1 MVDSEN
7 VGDVWVPLL
16 VSSQSDDRVLV
27 FYTQKS
33 PHMNY
38 ENVRMLKETEKEA
51 VFIKCFEGSNALDFQ
66 LVTELGYRLREDA
79 DCEYVIVSNDT
90 GFDAAVRYWAARR
103 QPVSRLSG
111 KECFRQL
118 TNKKRRDPKR
128 EDDILGQTEV
138 SDEQPAA
145 ASPVTGGQ
153 SSASKASV
161 VTASG
166 EEPKAVSETDG
177 AGRAAAASPVTG
189 GQSSASKAA
198 AATAPGEK
206 PATAAGQE
214 PEGSVVVQGG
224 AAGASE
230 EPAVTQRS
238 EPSAMPE
245 EEVVGKS
252 GSEPKAAVKKPGS
265 KTEIAGKPGS
275 EPEPAGETVPSEDP
289 EPETGL
295 TGTKKSSGESESVVP
310 PDKPSAMPEEEV
322 VGKSGSEPEAAAK
335 KPGSKTEIAGKPGS
349 EPEPAGETVPSEDP
363 EPETGLTGTKKSSGE
378 SESVVPPDK
387 PSAMPEEESIVRKPE
402 SESEPAGKPGEE
414 PESSVPP
421 EMRADVILKPE
432 TTDDREKESD
442 SAKIHGKDEGTE
454 QPASGKTG
462 RKRTKK
468 TSGKTGQTNP
478 ADESAQTGQTNPADE
493 SAQTKQSGPD
503 KPALDGMTRHSEDE
517 RSKSAVAESV
527 DIREDV
533 TKKLFCCI
541 SRENLVDF
549 HNALVAFLGEEEGK
563 ELYQE
568 VKGSTECA
576 ACWTASLKSSQKE
589 RFEVYCQLV
598 FSHSEYTDEAPEDFA
613 EFLYQAN
620 GKRKNLNSLRAA
632 LQSRY
637 GKDKGMKYYSLFR
650 PHIKIMNRM

>member
-1 MVDSEN
+1 MRKIYLVDSEN

-310 PDKPSAMPEEEV
+310 PDKPSAMPEEE
-322 VGKSGSEPEAAAK
+322 
-335 KPGSKTEIAGKPGS
+335 
-349 EPEPAGETVPSEDP
+349 
-363 EPETGLTGTKKSSGE
+363 
-378 SESVVPPDK
+378 
-387 PSAMPEEESIVRKPE
+387 SIVRKPE

-598 FSHSEYTDEAPEDFA
+598 FSHS
-613 EFLYQAN
+613 
-620 GKRKNLNSLRAA
+620 
-632 LQSRY
+632 
-637 GKDKGMKYYSLFR
+637 
-650 PHIKIMNRM
+650 

>member
-1 MVDSEN
+1 MRKIYLVDSEN

-177 AGRAAAASPVTG
+177 AGRATAASPVTG

-310 PDKPSAMPEEEV
+310 PDKPSAMPEEE
-322 VGKSGSEPEAAAK
+322 
-335 KPGSKTEIAGKPGS
+335 
-349 EPEPAGETVPSEDP
+349 
-363 EPETGLTGTKKSSGE
+363 
-378 SESVVPPDK
+378 
-387 PSAMPEEESIVRKPE
+387 SIVRKPE

-442 SAKIHGKDEGTE
+442 SAKIHGKDEGAE

>member
-1 MVDSEN
+1 MRKIYLVDSEN

-177 AGRAAAASPVTG
+177 AGRATAASPVTG

-252 GSEPKAAVKKPGS
+252 GSEPEAAV
-265 KTEIAGKPGS
+265 
-275 EPEPAGETVPSEDP
+275 
-289 EPETGL
+289 
-295 TGTKKSSGESESVVP
+295 
-310 PDKPSAMPEEEV
+310 
-322 VGKSGSEPEAAAK
+322 K

-442 SAKIHGKDEGTE
+442 SAKIHGKDEGAE

>member
-177 AGRAAAASPVTG
+177 AGRATAASPVTG

-238 EPSAMPE
+238 E
-245 EEVVGKS
+245 
-252 GSEPKAAVKKPGS
+252 
-265 KTEIAGKPGS
+265 
-275 EPEPAGETVPSEDP
+275 
-289 EPETGL
+289 
-295 TGTKKSSGESESVVP
+295 
-310 PDKPSAMPEEEV
+310 PSAMPEEEV

-442 SAKIHGKDEGTE
+442 SAKIHGKDEGAE

>member
-177 AGRAAAASPVTG
+177 AGRATAASPVTG

-252 GSEPKAAVKKPGS
+252 GSEPEAAVKKPGS

-295 TGTKKSSGESESVVP
+295 TGTKKSSGESESVV
-310 PDKPSAMPEEEV
+310 
-322 VGKSGSEPEAAAK
+322 
-335 KPGSKTEIAGKPGS
+335 T
-349 EPEPAGETVPSEDP
+349 
-363 EPETGLTGTKKSSGE
+363 
-378 SESVVPPDK
+378 PDK

-442 SAKIHGKDEGTE
+442 SAKIHGKDEGAE

>member
-177 AGRAAAASPVTG
+177 AGRATAASPVTG

-252 GSEPKAAVKKPGS
+252 GSEPEAAV
-265 KTEIAGKPGS
+265 
-275 EPEPAGETVPSEDP
+275 
-289 EPETGL
+289 
-295 TGTKKSSGESESVVP
+295 
-310 PDKPSAMPEEEV
+310 
-322 VGKSGSEPEAAAK
+322 K

-442 SAKIHGKDEGTE
+442 SAKIHGKDEGAE

>member
-252 GSEPKAAVKKPGS
+252 GSEPKAAV
-265 KTEIAGKPGS
+265 
-275 EPEPAGETVPSEDP
+275 
-289 EPETGL
+289 
-295 TGTKKSSGESESVVP
+295 
-310 PDKPSAMPEEEV
+310 
-322 VGKSGSEPEAAAK
+322 K